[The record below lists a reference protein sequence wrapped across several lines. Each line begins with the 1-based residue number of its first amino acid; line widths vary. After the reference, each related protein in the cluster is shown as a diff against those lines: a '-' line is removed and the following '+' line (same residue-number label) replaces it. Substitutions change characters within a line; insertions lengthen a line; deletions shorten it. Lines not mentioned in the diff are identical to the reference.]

1 MDIKHSIN
9 SNPHLVSLHLEV
21 IPFIVLPLLSNR
33 TLVPFLAESGHQNS
47 IQASSLHYASTIS
60 DAELSSCAT
69 VRMSR
74 FCGMQGDVFTI
85 DFVWQLSLSSN
96 SHERR
101 CGRDV
106 AFVWNIS
113 AQLALWLFCLCLK
126 HFCPT
131 TVPVLIQQC
140 CVYAYLRN

>member
-113 AQLALWLFCLCLK
+113 AQLAL
-126 HFCPT
+126 
-131 TVPVLIQQC
+131 
-140 CVYAYLRN
+140 